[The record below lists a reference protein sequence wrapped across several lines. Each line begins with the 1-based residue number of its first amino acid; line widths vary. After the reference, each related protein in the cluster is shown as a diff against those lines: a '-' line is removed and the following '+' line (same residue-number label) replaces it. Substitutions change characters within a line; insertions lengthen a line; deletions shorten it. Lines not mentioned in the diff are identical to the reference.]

1 VQTRA
6 QIAALQKRLEV
17 TTVYVTHDQ
26 VEAMTMG
33 DRVAVLLDGVLQQVD
48 GPRSL
53 YDRPQNAFV
62 AGFIGSPAMNIRTVK
77 LTDNGADF
85 GGLLVPLTREQV
97 SAARQDGGS
106 DKVTIGFRPEHTEL
120 VGQADGGIP
129 VIVEL
134 VEELGSDAFV
144 HGHAAL
150 TIGDSSRD
158 TLVVRTDGR
167 VVPQIGDTVYLR
179 PRAGSQHVFHAVTGQ
194 RL

>member
-1 VQTRA
+1 
-6 QIAALQKRLEV
+6 
-17 TTVYVTHDQ
+17 
-26 VEAMTMG
+26 
-33 DRVAVLLDGVLQQVD
+33 
-48 GPRSL
+48 
-53 YDRPQNAFV
+53 
-62 AGFIGSPAMNIRTVK
+62 
-77 LTDNGADF
+77 
-85 GGLLVPLTREQV
+85 V
-97 SAARQDGGS
+97 SAARSDGGT

-120 VGQADGGIP
+120 VGQGDGGIP

-150 TIGDSSRD
+150 TLGDETRD

-179 PRAGSQHVFHAVTGQ
+179 PRAGSQHVFHAGNGA